1 MTRARKAAVTS
12 AFGYLQF
19 GAAIV
24 LGLVVTPMVLRQV
37 DPRAYGLWLAVGELL
52 GYLALADIGVFA
64 VLPWTI
70 AEAEGRR
77 DRDEIRVFMSN
88 GVALGVALA
97 IVTPACVA
105 GVWFLAPSLL
115 GLTPADRALIAGP
128 LTILVAASIV
138 GAPLAVFNAVL
149 IGLQDVTFV
158 GGAAVVRSVLMAAVT
173 VILLARGWGLYAL
186 AVGAAIPTVL
196 FACVNVFR
204 VARTEPALL
213 GRWPRPSASQIGRLV
228 SEGIGGWLGG
238 FGWRLSAMSS
248 SLVLAATGR
257 PELIAIYA
265 CTSKTTQLLLQLC
278 WIVPD
283 SALVGLVQ
291 IHGEGRAA
299 RRREI
304 TDALLKLYL
313 VLAGGVAILVLA
325 VNPSFVRWWVG
336 AEFFGGTALN
346 VLLAVSLVVS
356 SSAHAVAALGSALGR
371 RLELG
376 AAGLLQGGAHV
387 LMAIGLALWLG
398 LEGLVAAAIVSAA
411 ITMIPIGLRTLRMVA
426 DLAPS
431 HVGRDVAAWSWRAL
445 PVLAAAAATGASGVG
460 LWTTTAA
467 SVALGTAYLW
477 LTRSLYAEL
486 PIDSRYRRLLAAVR
500 LA

>member
-19 GAAIV
+19 AAAIV

-77 DRDEIRVFMSN
+77 DREEIRVFMSN

-97 IVTPACVA
+97 VVTPACVA
-105 GVWFLAPSLL
+105 AVWFLAPSLL

-128 LTILVAASIV
+128 LTILVVATIV

-149 IGLQDVTFV
+149 LGLQDVTFV
-158 GGAAVVRSVLMAAVT
+158 GGAAVARSVLMAT
-173 VILLARGWGLYAL
+173 LTLILLVRGWGLYAL
-186 AVGAAIPTVL
+186 AVGAAVPTVL
-196 FACVNVFR
+196 FACLNVFR
-204 VARTEPALL
+204 VARSEPALL
-213 GRWPRPSASQIGRLV
+213 GGWPRPSAGQIQRLV
-228 SEGIGGWLGG
+228 SEGFGGWLGG
-238 FGWRLSAMSS
+238 FGWRLSAMSA

-265 CTSKTTQLLLQLC
+265 CTSKTSQLLLQLC

-291 IHGEGRAA
+291 IHGEGRAE
-299 RRREI
+299 RRREL

-313 VLAGGVAILVLA
+313 VFAGGVAILVLA

-336 AEFFGGTALN
+336 AEFFGGTVLN
-346 VLLAVSLVVS
+346 VLLAVSLIVS
-356 SSAHAVAALGSALGR
+356 SFAHAVAALGSALGR
-371 RLELG
+371 RLPLG
-376 AAGLLQGGAHV
+376 AASLLQGGAHV
-387 LMAIGLALWLG
+387 LLAVGLSLWFG
-398 LEGLVAAAIVSAA
+398 LEGLVAAGIASTGL
-411 ITMIPIGLRTLRMVA
+411 TMIPIGLRTLSLVA
-426 DLAPS
+426 DLALNR
-431 HVGRDVAAWSWRAL
+431 VGRDVAAWSWRAM
-445 PVLAAAAATGASGVG
+445 PVLAAAAAIGAAATGLWAAAGASV
-460 LWTTTAA
+460 
-467 SVALGTAYLW
+467 VLGTAYLW
-477 LTRSLYAEL
+477 LTRSLYSEL
-486 PIDSRYRRLLAAVR
+486 PIDPRYRRLLAAVR